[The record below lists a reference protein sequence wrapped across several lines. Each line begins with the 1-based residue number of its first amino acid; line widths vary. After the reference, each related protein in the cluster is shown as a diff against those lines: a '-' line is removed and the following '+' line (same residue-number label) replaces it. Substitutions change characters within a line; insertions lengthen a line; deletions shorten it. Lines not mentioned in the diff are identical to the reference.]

1 MKIIL
6 GSNNISKKKSV
17 MLALSEFGII
27 DYEIICVGIESNVSS
42 KPINDETLMGTLNR
56 THNLLQYCKE
66 NDISFDLLISI
77 EGGYEQVIDNYFVVT
92 YASIMDKD
100 GETFIGKSQGLQISQ
115 KMFDWV
121 KNGRSLNQVIES
133 IEGCVQNKKGNGIC
147 GYLSS
152 SYYKRAKF
160 DSSAVISAL
169 VALLNKDKN
178 YRELDIE
185 LNKNYTVKKKITN
198 GSKCV
203 K

>member
-1 MKIIL
+1 
-6 GSNNISKKKSV
+6 
-17 MLALSEFGII
+17 MLAFFIMSDELSIPNI
-27 DYEIICVGIESNVSS
+27 
-42 KPINDETLMGTLNR
+42 
-56 THNLLQYCKE
+56 
-66 NDISFDLLISI
+66 
-77 EGGYEQVIDNYFVVT
+77 
-92 YASIMDKD
+92 YAS
-100 GETFIGKSQGLQISQ
+100 GKKLFSTAVEFPGPHPISMIRWALTDCNLIA
-115 KMFDWV
+115 K
-121 KNGRSLNQVIES
+121 S

-203 K
+203 KW